1 MLALPQ
7 FDTCGVLRQYA
18 LHPNDPYVLVGFH
31 MLKERASRTSLWDA
45 FGVCRN
51 PDSLQQLLYLRLGAA
66 REATRQSGTS
76 SIHQGKGKPMSEITD
91 EEAAQMYKAACKQ
104 IGIEIDLPASVKTEA
119 GESK

>member
-7 FDTCGVLRQYA
+7 FDTCGALRQYA
-18 LHPNDPYVLVGFH
+18 LYPNDPNAVVGFH
-31 MLKERASRTSLWDA
+31 MLKERAARTYLWDA

-51 PDSLQQLLYLRLGAA
+51 PDNLQNLMYLRLGAA
-66 REATRQSGTS
+66 MEATHQSGTP
-76 SIHQGKGKPMSEITD
+76 SIQQGKGKPMSEITD